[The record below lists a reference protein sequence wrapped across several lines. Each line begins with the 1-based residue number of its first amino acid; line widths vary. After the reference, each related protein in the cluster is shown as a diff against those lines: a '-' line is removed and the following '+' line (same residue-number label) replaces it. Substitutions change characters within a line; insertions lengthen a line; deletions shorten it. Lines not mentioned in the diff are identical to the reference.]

1 MFLHFWEV
9 LKKLS
14 KPQIRKKPFE
24 VFYLFKNIILFS
36 LAENR
41 QVLWATQLVNLSKEN
56 FRKEEWLACQYIPFR
71 LFPLPLMLSSQREG
85 SWDNAV
91 DKSHVPHPLAKYKYL
106 YSFFRFEAV
115 YSWFWLQ
122 TGFRKKHSIGLD
134 TRKQMKGLFYRYV
147 LRKNTVCMVAEKW
160 SNLMADDKPEV
171 SLHLHNVFQ

>member
-106 YSFFRFEAV
+106 YSFLRFEAV

-122 TGFRKKHSIGLD
+122 TEFRKRTFHWP
-134 TRKQMKGLFYRYV
+134 RYKEYKERDEGFI
-147 LRKNTVCMVAEKW
+147 LSLCVA
-160 SNLMADDKPEV
+160 
-171 SLHLHNVFQ
+171 